1 MGYRRSRF
9 GCRSL
14 VAVLGVALVAAGPV
28 AAAPAAGAAPGTVRG
43 VVRLRFLDDVRA
55 WPSVEPAMDF
65 TSTGML
71 AFALAATTR

>member
-14 VAVLGVALVAAGPV
+14 VAVVGFALGAVGLFVSSPSS
-28 AAAPAAGAAPGTVRG
+28 GAAPGTVRG